1 MVYKNSIPFEV
12 HGEEEEGEIGNREA
26 IWDEGNDIMELR
38 APAEEGNTEV
48 DESRQQRPPAT
59 GNTAR
64 HPLTQASATNRRR
77 TASQV
82 SLDDNSPVG
91 QRTRRPPY
99 WSLRGM

>member
-1 MVYKNSIPFEV
+1 MVYKNSIPFEEQM
-12 HGEEEEGEIGNREA
+12 EEEEGEIGNSEA

-38 APAEEGNTEV
+38 APAEEGDTEV
-48 DESRQQRPPAT
+48 DEDRQQRPPVS

-64 HPLTQASATNRRR
+64 RPPPQASAPNRRR

-82 SLDDNSPVG
+82 PLDDDSPVG
-91 QRTRRPPY
+91 QRACRPPY